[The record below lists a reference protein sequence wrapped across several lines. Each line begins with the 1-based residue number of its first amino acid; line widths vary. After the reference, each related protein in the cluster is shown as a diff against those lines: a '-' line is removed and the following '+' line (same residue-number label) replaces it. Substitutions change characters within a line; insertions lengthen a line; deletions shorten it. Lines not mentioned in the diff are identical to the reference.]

1 MVACE
6 FGCSREMKE
15 QADKDEGAGAG
26 RHSRADAEARGRSRY
41 LVDDEGCL
49 TFSGASG
56 TTEIDSACM
65 QVWAT
70 CRMHSLHLTRFK
82 CQHAFGTIR
91 P

>member
-15 QADKDEGAGAG
+15 QAGKDEGGGAFGAG
-26 RHSRADAEARGRSRY
+26 RQSRADAEARGRSRY

-56 TTEIDSACM
+56 TTDIDSACM
-65 QVWAT
+65 QV
-70 CRMHSLHLTRFK
+70 
-82 CQHAFGTIR
+82 
-91 P
+91 